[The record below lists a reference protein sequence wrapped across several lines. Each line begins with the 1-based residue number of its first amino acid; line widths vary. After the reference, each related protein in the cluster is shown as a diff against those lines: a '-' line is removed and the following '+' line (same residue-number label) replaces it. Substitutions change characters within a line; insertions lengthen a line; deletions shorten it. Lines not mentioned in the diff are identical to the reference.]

1 MVYKSRKETAKAEIE
16 IGSKG
21 WVCGCVCTHTHIF
34 CGWSWQVIQVI
45 EK

>member
-21 WVCGCVCTHTHIF
+21 WVCGCVCVHAHTHTSSV
-34 CGWSWQVIQVI
+34 GGLG
-45 EK
+45 K